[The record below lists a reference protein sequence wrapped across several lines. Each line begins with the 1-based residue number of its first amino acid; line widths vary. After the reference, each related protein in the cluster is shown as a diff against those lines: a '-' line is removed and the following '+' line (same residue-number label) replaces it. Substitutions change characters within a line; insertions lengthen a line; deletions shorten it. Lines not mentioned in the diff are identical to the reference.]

1 MKTILKIL
9 ALALISFNVTGQTLP
24 LNGPDEPDT
33 GGYLKDMDNV
43 LPFWVGT
50 WKGQVNNK
58 EYTFQLVSFPH
69 HLWSFPNGDYYYI
82 DRLMGKF
89 KVVDLTTNQVLYD
102 DLNDDLNIAPFE
114 DYKIRFLSYNPYNGY
129 SFLFLDS
136 INNCFNPV
144 EFKLIKNP
152 NNLNQVL
159 YTEFNYDE
167 IIHPESCPYTNQE
180 DIPMFLPKVNLT
192 LTRQ

>member
-1 MKTILKIL
+1 M
-9 ALALISFNVTGQTLP
+9 ISLNVTGQTLP

-69 HLWSFPNGDYYYI
+69 HLWTFSEERYYYI
-82 DRLMGKF
+82 DELMAKF
-89 KVVDLTTNQVLYD
+89 KVIDLTTNQVLYD

-129 SFLFLDS
+129 SFAFFDDELHC
-136 INNCFNPV
+136 NNIVGFR
-144 EFKLIKNP
+144 LIKNP

-159 YTEFNYDE
+159 FSGFNYVEHISTND
-167 IIHPESCPYTNQE
+167 CPYNNQE